1 MIPNDEGVTN
11 CRLALV
17 EAMHKA
23 SRPPIFR
30 GHSIQTKVDGRNIS
44 WTVIYDGHGA
54 LWVEGIPMSMT
65 GGDAAQRIIAAYRFG
80 WNDGFTAGMAAAR
93 SEIEFA
99 LRVTT
104 FPRL

>member
-17 EAMHKA
+17 EAMRKA

-44 WTVIYDGHGA
+44 WTVIFDGHGA
-54 LWVEGIPMSMT
+54 RWLEGIPMSMT
-65 GGDAAQRIIAAYRFG
+65 GADAAHRTIEAFKVG
-80 WNDGFTAGMAAAR
+80 WNEGFTAGMQAAR

-99 LRVTT
+99 LRAIPTT
-104 FPRL
+104 RL